1 MYLHMHTAASSRTA
15 SSGGSHSGKNGFV
28 MYFENVNATMATV
41 HGLTIKHSAHSLI
54 NPTKGPK
61 V

>member
-1 MYLHMHTAASSRTA
+1 MHPAASILTA

-41 HGLTIKHSAHSLI
+41 HGLTIRHSAHNLM